1 MMRSI
6 VTTAPNATV
15 SLPTLF
21 SPSADASR
29 RFVEFFTA
37 DIRNPNTRK
46 AYARAAWQFATWCQ
60 EVGLTD
66 LRDIEPV
73 YVAAYV
79 ETLLTRLASLRQVTL
94 GRDSYAL

>member
-21 SPSADASR
+21 SPTADASR

-37 DIRNPNTRK
+37 NIRNPNTRT
-46 AYARAAWQFATWCQ
+46 AYA
-60 EVGLTD
+60 
-66 LRDIEPV
+66 
-73 YVAAYV
+73 
-79 ETLLTRLASLRQVTL
+79 
-94 GRDSYAL
+94 